1 MHKNAKTL
9 VILIDIFLYGVLLHS
24 LISCVPKVV
33 SVSGLL
39 GFSLIFIF
47 DQCLLYLF
55 YIRRMVPGD
64 FIRLVAKYIF
74 I

>member
-39 GFSLIFIF
+39 GFLLSLFSTNVYCIYSI
-47 DQCLLYLF
+47 
-55 YIRRMVPGD
+55 
-64 FIRLVAKYIF
+64 
-74 I
+74 